1 MSRLVLL
8 AFETVLL
15 HPLPSA
21 SSLYSSVYS
30 DSHPRRETRIL
41 SLSLSLES
49 LCKCRKHTTR
59 DDFRCFDRFALEID
73 SSLGNVK
80 NRGDEVTIDNF
91 FSLRKK
97 IFTLFFFSNDDWKIN

>member
-97 IFTLFFFSNDDWKIN
+97 IFTFFFFRSLE